1 MNSNVASLRAFVA
14 EAIRRAAIPA
24 EMEQNVMKEV
34 IHLHILSALSDAR
47 VLERVVFQGGT
58 ALRLCNGGE
67 RYSED
72 LDFVCGANGSYLGA
86 TEFEEIVHRALG
98 AATQTL
104 AKNFGLSG
112 TAVELK
118 DPDNVAAL
126 RLDEISVAA
135 WQIRVPIDA
144 TSRAP
149 RSFIEIEFAN
159 VPSYD
164 NSAAVI
170 TNRFLLPDIPNIILR
185 AEQPMEILADKAV
198 ALTVRP
204 VLKHRDIWDI
214 WFLRRQLSAKVNRA
228 MTELKIKDYKTV
240 DVVDKARDRIKLLS
254 ESRTEIE
261 FIAEMSRFLPKTRVD
276 EIKAFAL
283 TKTILSEAATFLREA
298 VLPAST

>member
-1 MNSNVASLRAFVA
+1 MNSSVVSLKAFVA
-14 EAIRRAAIPA
+14 DAIRRAAISA

-47 VLERVVFQGGT
+47 VLERVVFQDGT
-58 ALRLCNGGE
+58 ALRLCYGGE

-72 LDFVCGANGSYLGA
+72 LDFVCGANGSYLGT
-86 TEFEEIVHRALG
+86 TELGEIVHRALA

-104 AKNFGLSG
+104 ARNFGLSG

-126 RLDEISVAA
+126 RLDAISVAA

-149 RSFIEIEFAN
+149 RSFIKIEFAN

-164 NSAAVI
+164 NSAAVV

-185 AEQPMEILADKAV
+185 VEQPMEILADKAV
-198 ALTVRP
+198 ALTARP

-214 WFLRRQLSAKVNRA
+214 WFLRRQLGAKVNRA
-228 MTELKIKDYKTV
+228 MTESKIKDYKTV
-240 DVVDKARDRIKLLS
+240 DAVDKARDRIDLLS
-254 ESRTEIE
+254 EARTEIE
-261 FIAEMSRFLPKTRVD
+261 FIAEMSRFLPQTRVD
-276 EIKAFAL
+276 EIRAFAL
-283 TKTILSEAATFLREA
+283 PKTIMSEAATFLREA
-298 VLPAST
+298 VLPV